1 MWGEHTSD
9 LQINDIS
16 QDETVKKISE
26 IKRRKGI
33 AQNLENGEEKE
44 KFVFKISTIE
54 KRGRI
59 FS

>member
-44 KFVFKISTIE
+44 KFVF
-54 KRGRI
+54 
-59 FS
+59 